1 MPSCTLQDWKEFLE
15 KAPGAHVLQSPAW
28 GELKSVYGWEP
39 LWIISGGLGAQ
50 ILFQKLPLGFQ
61 VGYIPRGP
69 VALSGI
75 FSEHPDWEEFQK
87 ELDQICRDRKAV
99 FLKIEPDSW
108 EETGV
113 PIPEGYRISS
123 HSIQPPRTIQV
134 NLGGSED
141 EILAR
146 MKSKTR
152 YNIRLA
158 SKKGITVRQLE
169 NVEAFYSLLENT
181 SDRADFGIHTLEYYR
196 DAFRLFNES
205 GECRLFLADFE
216 GTPLASIMVFI
227 RGNRSWY
234 FYGASSNQHREKMP
248 TYLVQWEAM
257 RWVKEQDCQTY
268 DLWGVP
274 DQDLAALEDNF
285 TKRSDGLWGVYR
297 FKRGFGGDLMRAAGP
312 WDKVYQPLIY
322 FLYLIRS
329 SLRSD

>member
-1 MPSCTLQDWKEFLE
+1 MPSCTLQDWKEFLI

-28 GELKSVYGWEP
+28 GELKSAYGWEP
-39 LWIISGGLGAQ
+39 FWIINGGIGAQ

-69 VALSGI
+69 VSLSGN
-75 FSEHPDWEEFQK
+75 FSKHPDWEEFQG
-87 ELDQICRDRKAV
+87 ELDQICQDRKVV

-108 EETGV
+108 EEADA

-123 HSIQPPRTIQV
+123 HSIQPPRTILI
-134 NLGGSED
+134 NLDGSED

-158 SKKGITVRQLE
+158 SKKGIMVKQLDD
-169 NVEAFYSLLENT
+169 VDAFYSLLENT

-196 DAFRLFNES
+196 DAFRLFKGS

-216 GTPLASIMVFI
+216 GIPLASIMVFI

-257 RWVKEQDCQTY
+257 RWVKEQGCQTY

-274 DQDLAALEDNF
+274 DQDFKTLEEKF

-297 FKRGFGGDLMRAAGP
+297 FKRGFGGDLLRAAGP
-312 WDKVYQPLIY
+312 WDKVYQPVLY

-329 SLRSD
+329 GMTTD